1 MKNEFQYV
9 RSGEPLQIPAATYNA
24 MLDAAQAH
32 RNRRINHAPHGN
44 GFGSLF
50 VSIVNKSGTFLK
62 KFDVVGLDG
71 AAETRNLN
79 EFRNR
84 IIFRGVVPQKRHKG
98 KFAVLQ
104 EDASPNM
111 VVRACVYGVTQAK
124 IRTESNDTVTYCDVQ
139 EGVTDHLVSGGGT
152 EVLWSDETA
161 SYRWGLIRIG
171 GGGRSALF
179 PVKLNRTGG
188 EQGDDTKVASWTYKV
203 TDILTDEVVG
213 EDVSP
218 TASPHQWRRPGI
230 GALREATFGYAH
242 FDNNDKLVLGWINEQ
257 LQLEKCDG

>member
-1 MKNEFQYV
+1 VTVKNEFQYV

-32 RNRRINHAPHGN
+32 RNRRINHASHGN

-50 VSIVNKSGTFLK
+50 VSIVNKSGSFLK

-124 IRTESNDTVTYCDVQ
+124 IRTESNDTVTYCDIQ
-139 EGVTDHLVSGGGT
+139 EGVTDHLISGGGT

-171 GGGRSALF
+171 GGFKIHRGTLASKCAEGAASVKVEPENNGDTITVDVPYPQDLKECPQGHPCRYYADGDGWTLLDIAC
-179 PVKLNRTGG
+179 PV
-188 EQGDDTKVASWTYKV
+188 E
-203 TDILTDEVVG
+203 DE
-213 EDVSP
+213 E
-218 TASPHQWRRPGI
+218 
-230 GALREATFGYAH
+230 E
-242 FDNNDKLVLGWINEQ
+242 
-257 LQLEKCDG
+257 